1 MSAPL
6 ILDDG
11 LQFGLGVFETIA
23 GTWPRGAAGKS
34 PGPPGPVPAAALGLG
49 ELPARGVTR
58 EAVSGYIRAHC
69 PPHSACKLIL
79 TQENLILQN
88 RPNPYGPERYD
99 RGFVMDFSAVVRN
112 DTSPL
117 VGHKTMNYGD
127 CILEHRAA
135 AAAGM
140 DERIFLNTRGQLA
153 EGTVSNLFLV
163 SGGRLYTPALSCGLL
178 PGVLRDYLCRSQT
191 VEETELYPRQLG
203 EFQEC
208 FVTNSLMGIM
218 PVRKLGER
226 IFPSRETA
234 DRLRAE
240 YERDI
245 KFL

>member
-1 MSAPL
+1 
-6 ILDDG
+6 
-11 LQFGLGVFETIA
+11 
-23 GTWPRGAAGKS
+23 
-34 PGPPGPVPAAALGLG
+34 
-49 ELPARGVTR
+49 
-58 EAVSGYIRAHC
+58 
-69 PPHSACKLIL
+69 
-79 TQENLILQN
+79 
-88 RPNPYGPERYD
+88 
-99 RGFVMDFSAVVRN
+99 
-112 DTSPL
+112 
-117 VGHKTMNYGD
+117 
-127 CILEHRAA
+127 
-135 AAAGM
+135 M

-208 FVTNSLMGIM
+208 FVTISLMGIM